1 MVFVVLIERF
11 MARSMPE
18 QGAAEAN
25 RVQLLV
31 AFAVILI
38 PPVIWLA
45 SRGLDTSNLSAAAD
59 IWFGTIAGLAAFR
72 FRRLRFL
79 VAISSTLLFLGALEV
94 AAHFNESMI
103 APPPKVYSYTGEPPL
118 DWMAEH
124 GLVGYAFKG
133 PARLW
138 ASATKGDEILFDSVF
153 YSIDPL
159 SRRRCSPISEP
170 PQHALFFGG
179 SFAFGEGLSNA
190 QMIACQFQTESG
202 NEYQGYNYGMMGWG
216 ASQTFNQLGVDEL
229 FEDIQQRSGIAIFS
243 FIGDHIYRTTWNIG
257 TAAEFPEYPFFQL
270 SESGDLV
277 GPLKARDR
285 RSLRSATAVFK
296 FLRGYSP
303 MFRILVDPSML
314 RIESDEE
321 AVMITARV
329 LEAARHRYRNRFD
342 GEFFVLLWPRSRLEP
357 ELEELFVHEL
367 TGLGVPVIRVPKL
380 PGKPTDAF
388 LHPKDHHP
396 SSKEVTWVARSL
408 LSEILALN

>member
-18 QGAAEAN
+18 PGAAEAN

-118 DWMAEH
+118 GWMAEH
-124 GLVGYAFKG
+124 GLVGYAFMG

-159 SRRRCSPISEP
+159 SRRTCNFVSEP

-190 QMIACQFQTESG
+190 QMIACQFQTASG

-229 FEDIQQRSGIAIFS
+229 FEDIQQRSGIAVFC

-257 TAAEFPEYPFFQL
+257 TAAEYPEYPFFRL
-270 SESGDLV
+270 SDGDDLV
-277 GPLKARDR
+277 GPFKARDQ
-285 RSLRSATAVFK
+285 LYLQIAANAFG
-296 FLRGYSP
+296 FMRGYSP
-303 MFRILVDPSML
+303 IFRTMAKPSMF
-314 RIESDEE
+314 RIESDED
-321 AVMITARV
+321 AVKTTARV
-329 LEAARHRYRNRFD
+329 LGAARLRYRNRFD
-342 GEFFVLLWPRSRLEP
+342 GEFIVLLWPRSRLDP
-357 ELEELFVHEL
+357 VLEERFVQEL
-367 TGLGVPVIRVPKL
+367 TALGVPVIHVPEL
-380 PGKPTDAF
+380 PGKSTDAF

-396 SSKEVTWVARSL
+396 SSKEITWVARSL
-408 LSEILALN
+408 FSEILALN